1 MCPPNS
7 HRASPCTYFPV
18 RTFALVYNG
27 DQSGKVFALAALE
40 ASGLEC
46 EAPGDLHRQKW
57 SSSYSGHAQVLGGS
71 PHM

>member
-1 MCPPNS
+1 MS
-7 HRASPCTYFPV
+7 AKLASRVSVHIFPSVNV
-18 RTFALVYNG
+18 RTRLQKRPNWE
-27 DQSGKVFALAALE
+27 QLALAALE

-57 SSSYSGHAQVLGGS
+57 PSSYSGHAQLPRGS